1 MSRILVAF
9 HTSEGQTARIAERIA
24 EVLRQDG
31 DDVDVSEL
39 DHAPAPDAYDGIA
52 VGDSIHIGHHSRP
65 MTHYLKEYAGQL
77 DGVTSALFQVS
88 MTSAYPDDEHS
99 TLAHTKVQELLDHTG
114 FVPDIVGLFAGALV
128 YTKYGWLTRR
138 VMRSIEGHQGGDTDT
153 TRDYEYTDWD
163 AVEHFAHDIH
173 ALVAAAAAESG

>member
-39 DHAPAPDAYDGIA
+39 DHAPAPDAYEGIA

-77 DGVTSALFQVS
+77 GGVTSTTGGLGTVRFQPPES
-88 MTSAYPDDEHS
+88 QSRHFMKAFSFFL
-99 TLAHTKVQELLDHTG
+99 LA
-114 FVPDIVGLFAGALV
+114 PIPRA
-128 YTKYGWLTRR
+128 
-138 VMRSIEGHQGGDTDT
+138 
-153 TRDYEYTDWD
+153 
-163 AVEHFAHDIH
+163 
-173 ALVAAAAAESG
+173 